1 MDSIV
6 RMGGDG
12 SWYSARRLNHLKS
25 IWRCQKNRCNVN
37 KETKQILISASLI
50 LVGYFSWQWD
60 TYARYFEFRAL
71 CKKDS
76 GLQMFEKILKDQV
89 WEADSLPVAEG
100 YARKLK
106 SVRFIR
112 APDRDKK
119 LVDIKYVGG
128 LWGGDRSYSMR
139 PADVSIAPKYKI
151 YIGTAPETD
160 DHRIWKSVAIVTD
173 FQSNKLVYQFNNYL
187 FKWFHPDKFIKSL
200 FTPGGHLQCPEQ
212 DVGAE
217 IGVINQFGFSE

>member
-1 MDSIV
+1 M
-6 RMGGDG
+6 
-12 SWYSARRLNHLKS
+12 
-25 IWRCQKNRCNVN
+25 NRVVG
-37 KETKQILISASLI
+37 QVFIGIALI

-76 GLQMFEKILKDQV
+76 GLQMFEKILKGQV
-89 WEADSLPVAEG
+89 WEADGLPVAEG

-128 LWGGDRSYSMR
+128 LWGDDRSYSMR

-160 DHRIWKSVAIVTD
+160 DHRIWKSTVMVMD
-173 FQSNKLVYQFNNYL
+173 LQSNKVVYRWGYYL
-187 FKWFHPDKFIKSL
+187 FKWFHPDNFIKSL
-200 FTPGGHLQCPEQ
+200 FSPGGYLQCPKQ
-212 DVGAE
+212 SVGGE
-217 IGVINQFGFSE
+217 IGIINQFGFLE